1 MIEWGRRSREAAV
14 AIENV
19 TVEHKIEL
27 GRFENSKI
35 QNLTFLGGVRLCP
48 YYGGTFDKFSG
59 NIHFRST
66 VKPKIETV
74 SGKEDPVGFFGKLN
88 DDSTITV
95 ADKSTAD
102 VIRNC
107 EDFNHKVSI
116 IVKP

>member
-1 MIEWGRRSREAAV
+1 M
-14 AIENV
+14 
-19 TVEHKIEL
+19 T
-27 GRFENSKI
+27 
-35 QNLTFLGGVRLCP
+35 GV
-48 YYGGTFDKFSG
+48 S
-59 NIHFRST
+59 
-66 VKPKIETV
+66 

-88 DDSTITV
+88 DDCTITV